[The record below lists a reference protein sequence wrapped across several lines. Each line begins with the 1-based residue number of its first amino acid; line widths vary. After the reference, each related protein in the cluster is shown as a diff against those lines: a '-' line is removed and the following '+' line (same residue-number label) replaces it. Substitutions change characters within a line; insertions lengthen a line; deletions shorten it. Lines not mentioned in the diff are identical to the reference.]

1 MAYRI
6 VHDTRASKQI
16 KNLDLQIMRRVMS
29 RIDELSD
36 NPRPHGF
43 TSLQGHQ
50 KLYRIRVG
58 DYRVVYRID
67 DFQRLVEIA
76 IVAHRREVY
85 RDL

>member
-16 KNLDLQIMRRVMS
+16 KNLDRQIMRRVMS
-29 RIDELSD
+29 RIDELAD

-43 TSLQGHQ
+43 TPLEGHE

-58 DYRVVYRID
+58 DYRIVYRID
-67 DFQRLVEIA
+67 DVRELVEIA
-76 IVAHRREVY
+76 LVAHRREVY